1 MLNPAFS
8 KTISEQVKNGYILPR
23 ELVDIVKQQNI
34 SFDSGPELHLQKIY
48 GDELWIKIKSLG
60 LNELSWKDKEVL
72 DICCGTGFLSFHLLS
87 RIIPK
92 KLTLLDI
99 SASEINEAKKL
110 LVKFSNVLPIEYVVT
125 DATYTN
131 LHDDSFDII
140 IGNSFLHHFYNL
152 PAAIKEFKRILK
164 PGGLF
169 ISFHEPTVAA
179 LAMESRNPKNMFLY
193 FLKGKNYL
201 DYFRYKKDGV
211 APGQEADVWMFD
223 GDELV
228 ELFLKNGFKNVK
240 IDYWHFFRAKIV
252 ATFGLWLSEKK
263 PKLNLLEII
272 LMKIGIYSDFLL
284 KRIAPRNLFGSA
296 ALKAEKL

>member
-8 KTISEQVKNGYILPR
+8 KTISEQVKNDYILPK
-23 ELVDIVKQQNI
+23 ELVDVVKQRNI
-34 SFDSGPELHLQKIY
+34 SFDTGPELRLQKIY
-48 GDELWIKIKSLG
+48 GDELFLKLNSLG
-60 LNELSWKDKEVL
+60 MKNFDWQNKEVL
-72 DICCGTGFLSFHLLS
+72 DVCVGTGFLSYHLLS
-87 RIIPK
+87 RVKPK
-92 KLTLLDI
+92 SLTLLDI
-99 SASEINEAKKL
+99 SESEIEQAKKIL
-110 LVKFSNVLPIEYVVT
+110 GRFSEKIPLEFVIS
-125 DATYTN
+125 DAVRTPFS
-131 LHDDSFDII
+131 DASFDII
-140 IGNSFLHHFYNL
+140 VGNSFLHHFYDV
-152 PAAIKEFKRILK
+152 PEVIREFKRILK
-164 PGGLF
+164 PGGVF
-169 ISFHEPTVAA
+169 IIFHEPTVAA
-179 LAMESRNPKNMFLY
+179 LAVESRNPKNMFLY

-211 APGQEADVWMFD
+211 APGQGADIWMFD
-223 GDELV
+223 SDELV

>member
-1 MLNPAFS
+1 M
-8 KTISEQVKNGYILPR
+8 TIPLI
-23 ELVDIVKQQNI
+23 
-34 SFDSGPELHLQKIY
+34 
-48 GDELWIKIKSLG
+48 
-60 LNELSWKDKEVL
+60 
-72 DICCGTGFLSFHLLS
+72 LLS
-87 RIIPK
+87 AI
-92 KLTLLDI
+92 L
-99 SASEINEAKKL
+99 
-110 LVKFSNVLPIEYVVT
+110 
-125 DATYTN
+125 
-131 LHDDSFDII
+131 
-140 IGNSFLHHFYNL
+140 FLHHFYNL

-201 DYFRYKKDGV
+201 NYFRYKRDGV